1 MGVSLAKTE
10 SVSFY
15 PGMARVLQT
24 IAKMDAH
31 HRLLLGFIVAALV
44 GLALR
49 TQALWMVS
57 LATYDAFAF
66 VILGLIWVTVTLT
79 PLEQI
84 RKVARRQ
91 DVGRTVIF
99 IFVIIVA
106 CAALFAVAFLI
117 RSGKPEERYLFSI
130 HLLLALATIVLSWL
144 LMHAVFGLRYAHKYH
159 GDDPNSADKNAGGLS
174 FPEDDLPDYRDFAY
188 FSFVI
193 GMTCQVSDVDVTSRE
208 MRRLVL
214 LHGILSFGFNT
225 VILALTIN
233 TVSSFL

>member
-84 RKVARRQ
+84 RAVAQRQ

-99 IFVIIVA
+99 IFVVIVA

-117 RSGKPEERYLFSI
+117 RSGKPQGRHLSI
-130 HLLLALATIVLSWL
+130 HLLLALATVVLSWL
-144 LMHAVFGLRYAHKYH
+144 LMHAVFGLRYAHKFY
-159 GDDPNSADKNAGGLS
+159 DDSVNSVEKHAGGLK
-174 FPEDDLPDYRDFAY
+174 FPEDDLPDYRDFVY

-214 LHGILSFGFNT
+214 VHGILSFGFNT

>member
-1 MGVSLAKTE
+1 MGRMLKA
-10 SVSFY
+10 
-15 PGMARVLQT
+15 

-31 HRLLLGFIVAALV
+31 HRLLLGFIVAAV
-44 GLALR
+44 VALALR
-49 TQALWMVS
+49 THALWTAS
-57 LATYDAFAF
+57 LAGYDAFAF
-66 VILGLIWVTVTLT
+66 ANLGLIWVTVTLT
-79 PLEQI
+79 PREQI
-84 RKVARRQ
+84 RAVAQRQ

-117 RSGKPEERYLFSI
+117 RSGKPQERHFSI
-130 HLLLALATIVLSWL
+130 HLLLALATVVLSWL
-144 LMHAVFGLRYAHKYH
+144 LMHAVFGLRYAHKFY
-159 GDDPNSADKNAGGLS
+159 DDSPGSAEKHAGGLK

-193 GMTCQVSDVDVTSRE
+193 GMTCQVSDVSVTSRE

-214 LHGILSFGFNT
+214 VHGILSFGFNT
-225 VILALTIN
+225 AILALTIN

>member
-31 HRLLLGFIVAALV
+31 HRLLLGFILAALV

-79 PLEQI
+79 PLAQI
-84 RKVARRQ
+84 R
-91 DVGRTVIF
+91 
-99 IFVIIVA
+99 
-106 CAALFAVAFLI
+106 AVAQRQ
-117 RSGKPEERYLFSI
+117 RSEERRVGKECRSR
-130 HLLLALATIVLSWL
+130 WW
-144 LMHAVFGLRYAHKYH
+144 RY
-159 GDDPNSADKNAGGLS
+159 
-174 FPEDDLPDYRDFAY
+174 R
-188 FSFVI
+188 
-193 GMTCQVSDVDVTSRE
+193 
-208 MRRLVL
+208 
-214 LHGILSFGFNT
+214 
-225 VILALTIN
+225 
-233 TVSSFL
+233 